1 MRVLAFLLLMIQAHA
16 QEAPESKVVYQDE
29 ASATPDATAAAAESV
44 TDADEELGRAAIHG
58 HHSLAANPAHHGH
71 VVYPPPPLPPFLH
84 HPSGAAAPP
93 SYHHHGGG
101 GYEDVHNPYDKP
113 EKYDSHYQPDKYDPY
128 LKPEKY
134 DSHHQPDKYEP
145 FLTPDKYEPYEK
157 PEKYET
163 YEKPDNYEVYPD
175 TDHYEEHKD
184 YDDDYKNKNEYS
196 HDSEYPV
203 DFVKTAI
210 DKSLRQLEKLL
221 ETLYLV
227 QDLVSA
233 PKPKCHKKSDYYDD
247 DSCQPSKWSKCNCLS
262 PATFTDEGRGNC
274 NLGATKMDVKVWCYV
289 ENKYGDPKKIC
300 PDSKPSKSKPG
311 YYWSRF
317 ACIT

>member
-1 MRVLAFLLLMIQAHA
+1 MRVALLLVAFLLLTIKALA
-16 QEAPESKVVYQDE
+16 EEVPESKVVYQDE
-29 ASATPDATAAAAESV
+29 ASAAPAASEAGTASGV
-44 TDADEELGRAAIHG
+44 TDVDEEFGRAAIHG

-71 VVYPPPPLPPFLH
+71 VYPPPPLPPFLH
-84 HPSGAAAPP
+84 HPAGGGAAVPP
-93 SYHHHGGG
+93 SYHHGG
-101 GYEDVHNPYDKP
+101 GYEDVHNPYEKP
-113 EKYDSHYQPDKYDPY
+113 EKYEPY
-128 LKPEKY
+128 LKPE
-134 DSHHQPDKYEP
+134 
-145 FLTPDKYEPYEK
+145 KYEPYEK
-157 PEKYET
+157 PEKYES
-163 YEKPDNYEVYPD
+163 YEKPDDYEVYSE
-175 TDHYEEHKD
+175 TNHYEEHKD
-184 YDDDYKNKNEYS
+184 YDNDYKDKHEYNDYS
-196 HDSEYPV
+196 F
-203 DFVKTAI
+203 DFVKPAI

-233 PKPKCHKKSDYYDD
+233 HKPKCPKKPHYDD
-247 DSCQPSKWSKCNCLS
+247 ADSCQPSKWSKCNCLS
-262 PATFTDEGRGNC
+262 PATFTEEGRGNC